1 LRKHAETLMESRKDC
16 QPGKDVDKTQEL
28 IRELQTTQI
37 ELELQAEQ
45 LRQSELELL
54 ISKMRYTALYDF
66 APIGYISLDRR
77 GVILEANLTFA
88 DMLAVERA
96 SLIGRPVSN
105 HIVFDHRD
113 IFHTHLKTLSPSH
126 PKQTCELQ
134 METAGPNPLEVHL
147 ETTMVLKEA
156 PDPEQYRTV
165 ILDITQRKRAE
176 AALQK
181 SELKYRSMM
190 ESMTDPVY
198 ICSPDFTME
207 YANPAMIKRLGRDA
221 TGEAC
226 HDALHGLD
234 HRCAWC
240 VFDKVAAGN
249 SIETTI
255 VSPFDGRNYRVT
267 NMPIQHQNGT
277 VSKMSIFRDITD
289 YLAAVV
295 EKNKVLSQLRQSQK
309 LESIGSLAGG
319 IAHDFNNILHPILGF
334 AEMSLEDLPETHP
347 VRENLK
353 DIIQGAKRARDLVK
367 QILSFSSQRETEQKP
382 LLLKPLIQEALK
394 LIRASIPANIEI
406 RQELYDM
413 RDHVWANPTEIHEI
427 VLNLCTNAYH
437 AMEHSGGTLWVRLNR
452 AVPGPD
458 LNLPP
463 GDYCCL
469 CISDTGMGIRPETIE
484 KIFDPYFTT
493 KALGKGSGLGLSVVH
508 GIVKKYQGAIA
519 VESLIGK
526 GTVFRVYL
534 PLTLSMKKSDNKQI
548 VPSRP
553 GGDEKILLVD
563 DEAPIVKIGVRILEK
578 LGYKVTGASGSLE
591 ALELF
596 TAAPHYFDLV
606 ITDMAMPAM
615 VGTQLA
621 QRLIQTRPDIPI
633 IICTGFSEK
642 IDPETAAFLG
652 IKDYINKPFLT
663 IDLASKVRAVLDQ
676 AKKNTPA
683 PPL

>member
-1 LRKHAETLMESRKDC
+1 MDKTAQEKFNQLRRHAETLMKGKKDFPSREDADNPLK
-16 QPGKDVDKTQEL
+16 L
-28 IRELQTTQI
+28 IHELQTTQI

-45 LRQSELELL
+45 LRQSEQELMT
-54 ISKMRYTALYDF
+54 SKMRYTALYDF
-66 APIGYISLDRR
+66 APMGYISLDRK

-96 SLIGRPVSN
+96 SLIGRPVSK
-105 HIVFDHRD
+105 HIVFDDQD
-113 IFHTHLKTLSPSH
+113 IFHLHLKTVSQLH
-126 PKQTCELQ
+126 PKQICELQ
-134 METAGPNPLEVHL
+134 MHTADGSPLEVHF
-147 ETTMVLKEA
+147 ETTMVLNDA
-156 PDPEQYRTV
+156 QDPAQYRTI
-165 ILDITQRKRAE
+165 ILDISHRKRTE

-181 SELKYRSMM
+181 SEIKYRSMM

-221 TGEAC
+221 TGETC
-226 HDALHGLD
+226 HGALHGLD
-234 HRCAWC
+234 HRCPWC

-267 NMPIQHQNGT
+267 NMPIQNQNGT

-309 LESIGSLAGG
+309 MESIGSLAGG

-334 AEMSLEDLPETHP
+334 AEMSLEDLPKNHP
-347 VRENLK
+347 VRENLE

-406 RQELYDM
+406 LQELYDTP
-413 RDHVWANPTEIHEI
+413 DHVWANPTEIHEL

-437 AMEHSGGTLWVRLNR
+437 AMEQSGGTLWVRLDP
-452 AVPGPD
+452 AVPSPD
-458 LNLPP
+458 LTLPP

-469 CISDTGMGIRPETIE
+469 CISDTGMGIPPEKIE

-493 KALGKGSGLGLSVVH
+493 KTLGKGSGLGLSVVH
-508 GIVKKYQGAIA
+508 GIVKKYRGAIG
-519 VESLIGK
+519 VESIVGK
-526 GTVFRVYL
+526 GT
-534 PLTLSMKKSDNKQI
+534 
-548 VPSRP
+548 
-553 GGDEKILLVD
+553 
-563 DEAPIVKIGVRILEK
+563 
-578 LGYKVTGASGSLE
+578 
-591 ALELF
+591 
-596 TAAPHYFDLV
+596 
-606 ITDMAMPAM
+606 
-615 VGTQLA
+615 
-621 QRLIQTRPDIPI
+621 
-633 IICTGFSEK
+633 
-642 IDPETAAFLG
+642 
-652 IKDYINKPFLT
+652 
-663 IDLASKVRAVLDQ
+663 
-676 AKKNTPA
+676 
-683 PPL
+683 